1 MGASNSDLKKTAE
14 FHLTPEGLG
23 NYLAKRGFVRDANQL
38 SIRELGGGVS
48 NVVLQ
53 VEGPQGRWVAKQSL
67 GKLRVKDDWRS
78 SRDRIFREAAAIECL
93 SPVLDGAVP
102 KVVHVDRE
110 NYLYIMTAAPDRSVT
125 WKQLLL
131 NGEVSTEIAV
141 AAGKLLA
148 KIINVSRADA
158 AFKRQ
163 FSDQTVFDELRIDPY
178 YRTTATRHSDIAGPL
193 KQLIQDSCKIQTALV
208 HGDYS
213 PKNMLVR
220 DGQILLIDFEV
231 VHWGDPAFDSAFLL
245 NHLVLKSFHRPQDAG
260 LYLQAASACWQ
271 ALKTDIGEPAE
282 GGFESMT
289 VRHLGGLMVARIDG
303 KSPVEYIRDDGI
315 KARVRKVAKQIL
327 VEQPRSLD
335 EAFVQVERGTARK

>member
-1 MGASNSDLKKTAE
+1 
-14 FHLTPEGLG
+14 
-23 NYLAKRGFVRDANQL
+23 
-38 SIRELGGGVS
+38 
-48 NVVLQ
+48 
-53 VEGPQGRWVAKQSL
+53 
-67 GKLRVKDDWRS
+67 
-78 SRDRIFREAAAIECL
+78 
-93 SPVLDGAVP
+93 
-102 KVVHVDRE
+102 
-110 NYLYIMTAAPDRSVT
+110 MTAAPDRSVT

-178 YRTTATRHSDIAGPL
+178 YRTTATRHSDITEPL
-193 KQLIQDSCKIQTALV
+193 KQLIQDSCKLQTALV

-220 DGQILLIDFEV
+220 DGQILLLDFEV